1 MIMTHDVITPLC
13 VHYLVSVEHRDRVG
27 VDLCGVEEEFQNRI
41 FHGHLAHSSI
51 IYRNVGED
59 EVNLSSQLK
68 SRISKTIKITEL
80 MMTDS

>member
-1 MIMTHDVITPLC
+1 MIMIHDVITPLC
-13 VHYLVSVEHRDRVG
+13 VHYLVSVE
-27 VDLCGVEEEFQNRI
+27 EEFQNRI
-41 FHGHLAHSSI
+41 FHGHLAQSSI